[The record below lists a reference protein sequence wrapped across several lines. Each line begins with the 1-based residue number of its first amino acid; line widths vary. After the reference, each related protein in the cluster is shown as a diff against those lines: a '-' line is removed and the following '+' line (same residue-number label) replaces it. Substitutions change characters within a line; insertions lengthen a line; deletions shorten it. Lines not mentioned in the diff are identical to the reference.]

1 MHGDRPEF
9 KKGHANLSEEGNQYG
24 MSTTATGGSNGT
36 RSLTSATGVPT
47 GSIKSVQTYS
57 YKQKS
62 VKGKATKP
70 SN

>member
-36 RSLTSATGVPT
+36 RSLASATGVPT
-47 GSIKSVQTYS
+47 NGSIKSV
-57 YKQKS
+57 
-62 VKGKATKP
+62 
-70 SN
+70 